1 MGKCTWALLND
12 KMEKYHDEVWGVPEL
27 RDQQLY
33 RKLMLDIN
41 QAGLSW
47 NTILQK
53 MENFDAAYENFEIT
67 KVANFNEEKINEL
80 MQDAGIIRNRR
91 KIEAAITNAQQVL
104 AVQEEFGSF
113 SEYLWD
119 FVEGQPVDH
128 QIQAESE
135 IPANNEISD
144 RLSKDL
150 KKRGFKFV
158 GSTIIYAFMQAV
170 GMVNDHLVDCP
181 RYEAVKKQKNDPDY

>member
-1 MGKCTWALLND
+1 MGKCKWALANA
-12 KMEKYHDEVWGVPEL
+12 KMEQYHDEVWGVPEY
-27 RDQQLY
+27 RDQQLF

-53 MENFDAAYENFEIT
+53 MENFDAAYDDFEIA
-67 KVANFNEEKINEL
+67 KVATFNEEKIEEL
-80 MQDAGIIRNRR
+80 ILDAGIIRNRR
-91 KIEAAITNAQQVL
+91 KIEAAVNNAQKVL
-104 AVQEEFGSF
+104 LLQEEFGSF
-113 SEYLWD
+113 SEYLWE
-119 FVEGQPVDH
+119 FVGGKPLDH
-128 QIQAESE
+128 QIQTESE
-135 IPANNEISD
+135 IPTNNEISD

-181 RYEAVKKQKNDPDY
+181 CHEVVKKQKNDPDY